1 MSKETKVSV
10 GYGITINLGNYE
22 SARIDMSKERPL
34 ELDEDYEE
42 TLSIEFDHL
51 VAEVEKKRDKL
62 LKLYKQKREEG
73 WD

>member
-1 MSKETKVSV
+1 MDKETKISV

-22 SARIDMSKERPL
+22 SARIDISKERPL

-51 VAEVEKKRDKL
+51 VIEVEKKRDKL
-62 LKLYKQKREEG
+62 LKMYKQKKEEG

>member
-1 MSKETKVSV
+1 MSKETKISV

-22 SARIDMSKERPL
+22 SARIDISKERPL

-51 VAEVEKKRDKL
+51 VTEVEKKRDKL
-62 LKLYKQKREEG
+62 LKMYKQKREEG

>member
-1 MSKETKVSV
+1 MSKETKISV

-22 SARIDMSKERPL
+22 SARIDISKERPL

-42 TLSIEFDHL
+42 TLSVEFDHL
-51 VAEVEKKRDKL
+51 VIEVEKKRDKL
-62 LKLYKQKREEG
+62 LKMYKQKREEG

>member
-1 MSKETKVSV
+1 MDKETKISV

-22 SARIDMSKERPL
+22 SARIDIRKERPL

-51 VAEVEKKRDKL
+51 VIEVEKKRDKL
-62 LKLYKQKREEG
+62 LKMYKQKKEEG